1 MKKSAVKQ
9 KKTVRFAE
17 GDSRRKY
24 AEAVEKE
31 RQEQAEGVGRES
43 PNTGGSSAS
52 TDRPGN
58 NEEKG
63 DDDEFDEG
71 REHGALASPEGPS
84 KQERETHNL
93 THIPFRD
100 WCEHCVRARAR
111 RRAHKRRK
119 KELKK
124 EELQRVTRIYMDFYY
139 NGIGEEEEEKE
150 EDEGVKNEDDEHK
163 EDSPSIVLYDSNQ
176 RAVAS

>member
-1 MKKSAVKQ
+1 M
-9 KKTVRFAE
+9 
-17 GDSRRKY
+17 
-24 AEAVEKE
+24 
-31 RQEQAEGVGRES
+31 
-43 PNTGGSSAS
+43 GGEE
-52 TDRPGN
+52 TE
-58 NEEKG
+58 EEK
-63 DDDEFDEG
+63 
-71 REHGALASPEGPS
+71 APNAMTVPEGPS
-84 KQERETHNL
+84 RQEREAHNL

-150 EDEGVKNEDDEHK
+150 EREGVKNEDEEHK

-176 RAVAS
+176 RVKIGLYRVKIGLK